1 MKTLWRGTRT
11 VKWTLVFLLLPAS
24 LLAEPVSLKRIV
36 ELALTHAAGAAITDA
51 DEQHASASYRELR
64 DRYIPQF
71 SIGSGLGYSYG
82 FPLALEGS
90 APSLFNVNA
99 QSALLNPA
107 LRDFVHAAKVDSAV
121 ASLKTKDERN
131 QIIQDAAL
139 AYAELVK
146 WEQRLARFQETAAD
160 VDKMQAA
167 VAERVKQGIDSQLE
181 GTKARLSVARVRL
194 RIAEAQGAADI
205 LRERLS
211 KLTALPAANI
221 QTDPDSIPAPPAA
234 AANQA
239 GTNGEPAKEAAS
251 SNPSVEAAVEHAR
264 AQYLRAQGEHRSLWP
279 SIDFAAQYALLS
291 RFNNY
296 QNYYIPSRPC
306 TTSLGEF
313 LCVTGNFQQNNA
325 TVGVSIRFPFFDA
338 SQRSRAQAA
347 DADARKA
354 TKQAEAARNQ
364 VSEETLRL
372 ERSVVQMQAAREVA
386 ELEYEI
392 AQKNLTAVQTRI
404 DAGTA
409 TLHDL
414 DELRTQAGA
423 SFIVLQDVTFELKR
437 SQLGV
442 LRSTGEL
449 EKWALGPP

>member
-51 DEQHASASYRELR
+51 DEQYASASYLQLR
-64 DRYIPQF
+64 NRYIPQF

-82 FPLALEGS
+82 FPLSLEGS
-90 APSLFNVNA
+90 APALFNVNA

-146 WEQRLARFQETAAD
+146 WEQRLARLQETAAD

-167 VAERVKQGIDSQLE
+167 VAERLKQGIDSELE

-194 RIAEAQGAADI
+194 RIAEAQGAADV

-211 KLTALPAANI
+211 RLTALPAASI

-239 GTNGEPAKEAAS
+239 GPNGEPAKEAAS

-279 SIDFAAQYALLS
+279 TIDFAAQYALLS

-354 TKQAEAARNQ
+354 TKQAEAVRNQ

-372 ERSVVQMQAAREVA
+372 QRSVVQMQAAREVA
-386 ELEYEI
+386 QLEYEI
-392 AQKNLTAVQTRI
+392 AQKGLTAVQTRI

-414 DELRTQAGA
+414 DEARTQAGER
-423 SFIVLQDVTFELKR
+423 FITLQDVTFELKR